1 MKKLSALL
9 LSLTVGLAYTSIA
22 SAERQMLR
30 SVYDLGDP
38 SGYCLDIPGFG
49 PRMRK
54 DAPLNTHTCKYNRP
68 GFSVDEELDVTDS
81 QQLRLPEYNLCL
93 SAGNF
98 AVGSDVFTIDCGL
111 ENAHG
116 WTVHDSGRVTP
127 IGKNDLCLTL
137 ASDRTFVNSSVG
149 NLVPNSTR
157 QITLEA
163 CAKGREYFQSW
174 RWSDLA
180 EQDTPS
186 ANTLR
191 AGMSRSTAVG
201 IRELGYAVK
210 APETAALFAA
220 EPRMFSAADVSISDE
235 IAYGSDDQQRLQVYT
250 GLNRNNPQN
259 KAPVVLMVHGGGFA
273 RGGLQS
279 FAGGAT
285 HLAALGHV
293 VVNMTYPLTPNATWP
308 DGANNVAS
316 AVRWI
321 KENAAD
327 LKADPNKIFVLGQSA
342 GATNV
347 ADFIFRPSLIE
358 GEYPLVAGAI
368 LAAPGVEQKVG
379 PTPGPNTDYF
389 GENSDG
395 WADKQVLGN
404 IESTSI
410 PVLLL
415 VGEYD
420 PEKQRV
426 GAAKLF
432 HNLVVNHGALTRFR
446 QLKGHNDTSYIGTMG
461 TADTRAAEEILDFM
475 ATAQ

>member
-1 MKKLSALL
+1 MKKVSALIFL
-9 LSLTVGLAYTSIA
+9 FLIGFSYSA

-54 DAPLNTHTCKYNRP
+54 DAPINTHTCKYDRP
-68 GFSVDEELDVTDS
+68 GFSIDEEFDVTDS

-93 SAGNF
+93 SAGSF
-98 AVGSDVFTIDCGL
+98 ESGSDVFTIDCGL
-111 ENAHG
+111 ENAHA
-116 WTVHDSGRVTP
+116 WTVHDRGRVTP
-127 IGKNDLCLTL
+127 IGNKELCLTL
-137 ASDRTFVNSSVG
+137 SGDREFVNSSVG

-157 QITLEA
+157 QVTLEV
-163 CAKGREYFQSW
+163 CEKGHEYFQSW
-174 RWSDLA
+174 RWSELA

-191 AGMSRSTAVG
+191 AGMSRSTAAG
-201 IRELGYAVK
+201 IRELGYAIK

-220 EPRMFSAADVSISDE
+220 EQRMFSPADVSISDE
-235 IAYGSDDQQRLQVYT
+235 IAYGPDDQQRLQIYT
-250 GLNRNNPQN
+250 GLHRNNPQN
-259 KAPVVLMVHGGGFA
+259 QAPVVLMVHGGGFA
-273 RGGLQS
+273 RGGLDS

-285 HLAALGHV
+285 HLAALGYV

-308 DGANNVAS
+308 SGARSVAE

-321 KENAAD
+321 KNNATD
-327 LKADPNKIFVLGQSA
+327 LKADPDKIFVLGQSA

-347 ADFIFRPSLIE
+347 ADFVFRPSLIE

-368 LAAPGVEQKVG
+368 LAGPGVEQKVG
-379 PTPGPNTDYF
+379 PIPGPNTDYF

-404 IESTSI
+404 IENTAV
-410 PVLLL
+410 PVLIL
-415 VGEYD
+415 VGEFD

-426 GAAKLF
+426 GTAKLF
-432 HNLVVNHGALTRFR
+432 HDLAVNHGAKTRFR
-446 QLKGHNDTSYIGTMG
+446 QLKGHNHTSYIGTMG

-475 ATAQ
+475 ATTQ

>member
-1 MKKLSALL
+1 MKISPALL
-9 LSLTVGLAYTSIA
+9 FPILIGFSYTA
-22 SAERQMLR
+22 NAERQMLR

-54 DAPLNTHTCKYNRP
+54 DAPINTHTCKYDRP
-68 GFSVDEELDVTDS
+68 GFSIDEEFDVTDS
-81 QQLRLPEYNLCL
+81 QQLRLPEYNLCM
-93 SAGNF
+93 SAGSF
-98 AVGSDVFTIDCGL
+98 EAGSDVFTIDCGL

-116 WTVHDSGRVTP
+116 WTLHDSGRVTP
-127 IGKNDLCLTL
+127 IGNNDLCLTL
-137 ASDRTFVNSSVG
+137 SGDREFVNSSVG
-149 NLVPNSTR
+149 NLIPNSTR
-157 QITLEA
+157 QVTLED
-163 CAKGREYFQSW
+163 CAKVREYFQSW

-180 EQDTPS
+180 EQNTPS
-186 ANTLR
+186 ANALR
-191 AGMSRSTAVG
+191 AGMSRGTAVG

-220 EPRMFSAADVSISDE
+220 EPQMFSAADVSISDE
-235 IAYGSDDQQRLQVYT
+235 IAYGPADRQRLQVYS

-273 RGGLQS
+273 RGGLAS

-327 LKADPNKIFVLGQSA
+327 LKADPDKIFVLGQSA

-347 ADFIFRPSLIE
+347 ADFVFRPSLIE
-358 GEYPLVAGAI
+358 GGYPLVAGAI
-368 LAAPGVEQKVG
+368 LAAPGVEQKAG
-379 PTPGPNTDYF
+379 PTPGPNSDYF
-389 GENSDG
+389 GENSDD
-395 WADKQVLGN
+395 WASKQVLGN
-404 IESTSI
+404 IESASI
-410 PVLLL
+410 PVLIL

-420 PEKQRV
+420 PEKQRI
-426 GAAKLF
+426 GTAKLF
-432 HNLVVNHGALTRFR
+432 QDLVVNHGAMTRFR
-446 QLKGHNDTSYIGTMG
+446 QLKGHNHTSYVGTMG
-461 TADTRAAEEILDFM
+461 TADTRAAEEILDFI
-475 ATAQ
+475 ATTQ

>member
-1 MKKLSALL
+1 MKKVSVLIFSFLIGFSYSAN
-9 LSLTVGLAYTSIA
+9 
-22 SAERQMLR
+22 AERQLLR

-49 PRMRK
+49 PRMKK
-54 DAPLNTHTCKYNRP
+54 DAPINTHTCKYDRP
-68 GFSVDEELDVTDS
+68 GFSIDEEFDVTDS
-81 QQLRLPEYNLCL
+81 QQLRLPQYNLCL
-93 SAGNF
+93 SAGSF
-98 AVGSDVFTIDCGL
+98 ESGSDVFTIDCGL
-111 ENAHG
+111 QSAHA

-127 IGKNDLCLTL
+127 MGNNELCLTL
-137 ASDRTFVNSSVG
+137 SGDREFVNSSVG

-157 QITLEA
+157 QVTLED
-163 CAKGREYFQSW
+163 CAKGRENFQSW
-174 RWSDLA
+174 RWSEIA
-180 EQDTPS
+180 EQDTPN

-220 EPRMFSAADVSISDE
+220 EPRMFSAADVSVSDE

-250 GLNRNNPQN
+250 GLNRNHPQN

-273 RGGLQS
+273 RGGLEN
-279 FAGGAT
+279 FVGGAT
-285 HLAALGHV
+285 HLAALGYV

-308 DGANNVAS
+308 SGARSVAD

-321 KENAAD
+321 KNNATD
-327 LKADPNKIFVLGQSA
+327 LKADPDKIFVLGQSA

-347 ADFIFRPSLIE
+347 ADFVFRPSLIE

-389 GENSDG
+389 GEDSDG

-404 IESTSI
+404 IESASI
-410 PVLLL
+410 PVLIL

-420 PEKQRV
+420 PEKQRI
-426 GAAKLF
+426 GTAKLF
-432 HNLVVNHGALTRFR
+432 HNLLVNYGAMTRFR
-446 QLKGHNDTSYIGTMG
+446 QLKGHNHTSYIGTLG